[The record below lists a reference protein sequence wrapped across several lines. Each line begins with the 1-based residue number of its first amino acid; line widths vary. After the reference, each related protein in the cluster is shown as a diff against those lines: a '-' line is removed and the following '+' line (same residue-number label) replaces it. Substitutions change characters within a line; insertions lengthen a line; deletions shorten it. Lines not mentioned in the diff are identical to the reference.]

1 MTNRPTGTAGAPEP
15 TSART
20 PLRPSAHGFDRASAR
35 ARVLARIP
43 RIARRPHRPR
53 RPRGVRRR
61 TVTAVCAVWTVW
73 ALTRLAMLWLILHDT
88 LGVGAVGRE
97 VYGVYRHWYEQLK
110 LGSYPLDDVTWQYP
124 PGAGAVL
131 LSPALLPHLTYFQA
145 FVALALLSDAVVTLA
160 LTRAGRGAGSSAAGC
175 RLWVCGL
182 PLLLHTP
189 LVRYDVQA
197 TALAVLA
204 LLTVR
209 RRPLTGGMLAGLGAM
224 VKVWPAL
231 TLLGTPRGRTTR
243 AAWSS
248 AAVGALA
255 LLGVLALNFSRPL
268 DFLRQQG
275 GRGIQIES
283 LGGTALSLARLAGWS
298 GTVEYRYGAFEF
310 TGPHVRE
317 VALAAL
323 LLTASAF
330 CWLLLWRVR
339 AVRWTVATPFDAAL
353 TAVLLFT
360 VTSRVISPQYLI
372 WLLGLAAVCLTSRA
386 TSQRPVALLLLPATV
401 LSAVGYPVLYLD
413 VMAVT
418 PLGCAVM
425 ALRNGLLLA
434 AALLACRRLW
444 TGTRREA
451 PGST

>member
-1 MTNRPTGTAGAPEP
+1 MTNPPTGTADTPEP
-15 TSART
+15 T
-20 PLRPSAHGFDRASAR
+20 PAR
-35 ARVLARIP
+35 APAPPRAPSRTEEIP
-43 RIARRPHRPR
+43 IAPPVQGALLTWSTWSIWISWATWST
-53 RPRGVRRR
+53 P
-61 TVTAVCAVWTVW
+61 AVWTLW
-73 ALTRLAMLWLILHDT
+73 ALTRLAMLHLVLHDT

-97 VYGVYRHWYEQLK
+97 VYGVYRRWYEQLK
-110 LGSYPLDDVTWQYP
+110 LGSFPVDDATWQYP

-131 LSPALLPHLTYFQA
+131 LSPALLPWLTYFQA
-145 FVALALLSDAVVTLA
+145 FVALALLSDAVITFA
-160 LTRAGRGAGSSAAGC
+160 LVRAGRPAGSSAAGAW
-175 RLWVCGL
+175 LWVGGL

-204 LLTVR
+204 LLAVR
-209 RRPLTGGMLAGLGAM
+209 RHPRTSGALAGLGAM

-243 AAWSS
+243 AAWTS
-248 AAVGALA
+248 AAAGALVLLGALA
-255 LLGVLALNFSRPL
+255 LNFGHPL

-283 LGGTALSLARLAGWS
+283 LGGTTLSLARLAGWS
-298 GTVEYRYGAFEF
+298 GRVEYRYGAFEF
-310 TGPHVRE
+310 TGPHVTA
-317 VALAAL
+317 VSLAAL

-339 AVRWTVATPFDAAL
+339 ARHWTAATPFDAAL

-372 WLLGLAAVCLTSRA
+372 WLLGLAAVCLTCRG
-386 TSQRPVALLLLPATV
+386 TTQRPVALLLLPATV
-401 LSAVGYPVLYLD
+401 LSALGYPVLYLD

-418 PLGCAVM
+418 PLGCVVM

-444 TGTRREA
+444 TGTRWGA
-451 PGST
+451 PGSS